1 MDPLQWN
8 DTDGDGYGDNYDDPA
23 WTANRAPHW
32 PGERL
37 EGATMPD
44 AFPLDR
50 TQWSDAD
57 GDGIGDNPNSGTSD
71 GCPNVA
77 GDSFWDRLGCPD
89 SDGDGWSD
97 PTDDWG
103 PNGECT
109 GADAFK
115 DDPTQWCD
123 SDGDGYG
130 DNESG
135 NQPDACPNQADL
147 GR

>member
-1 MDPLQWN
+1 MAGGID
-8 DTDGDGYGDNYDDPA
+8 DGVGGGVDSSLAGGV
-23 WTANRAPHW
+23 
-32 PGERL
+32 
-37 EGATMPD
+37 EGGV
-44 AFPLDR
+44 
-50 TQWSDAD
+50 D

-71 GCPNVA
+71 GCPNVV

-97 PTDDWG
+97 PTEDWG

-135 NQPDACPNQADL
+135 NQPDACPNQAGTSDGDVFTK